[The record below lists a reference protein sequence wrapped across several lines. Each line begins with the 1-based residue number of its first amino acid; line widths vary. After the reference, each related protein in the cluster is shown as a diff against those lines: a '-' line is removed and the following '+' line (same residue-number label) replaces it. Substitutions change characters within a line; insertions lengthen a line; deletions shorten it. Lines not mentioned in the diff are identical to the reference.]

1 VQMARTSPHIQ
12 LLHHH
17 CHRPQMVNLQM
28 LGAPSAPALNL
39 ISPNITSSSSKVLSE
54 ILTPLSTFGRPR
66 SWNLAI
72 CSVGKCDRV
81 ICCNRQDKAR

>member
-17 CHRPQMVNLQM
+17 CHRPQMVNLQI

-66 SWNLAI
+66 SWNLADLLRGQMRP
-72 CSVGKCDRV
+72 SYMLQSTR
-81 ICCNRQDKAR
+81 